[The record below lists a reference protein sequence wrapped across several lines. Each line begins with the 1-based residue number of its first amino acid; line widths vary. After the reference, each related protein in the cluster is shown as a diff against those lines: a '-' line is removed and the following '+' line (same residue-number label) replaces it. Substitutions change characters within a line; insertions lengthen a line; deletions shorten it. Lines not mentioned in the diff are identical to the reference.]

1 MVSNGNPERGCA
13 RVSDIT
19 DESHSPEP
27 RRRKVRR
34 RRTDAE
40 IAHDRRRRN
49 ATRLSCAAAVL
60 VAAGVAGWL
69 GYEGMQAKSSLE
81 KARDFATQSKD
92 ALLSG
97 DSETAARAAA
107 DADRYARR
115 AHTAA
120 HSVPW
125 RIAGS
130 VPWVGTPFE
139 STAQMTDI
147 VAGLTSDVLQPV
159 VDAGAALSPARLL
172 LDGARI
178 DFGALGD
185 AAPVLESTSAAMTE
199 LDAQAQMV
207 DHTYV
212 GAIDRAR
219 IQLREQTSEL
229 SGLLE
234 NTALAARIAPA
245 MLGGDGPRSYF
256 MGFQT
261 NAEARGTGGLMGGF
275 AILRAE
281 DGAVRVDDVASN
293 RELRLDY
300 APIDLGPDFTRLY
313 GPSRPTQD
321 FRNSNVSSH
330 FPYAARIWQ
339 SIWKQESGE
348 SVDGVIATD
357 PVALSYVL
365 DVVGAVTMPDGEKI
379 TAENVVALTG
389 STAYARFGDDQKAR
403 KEYLETIARK
413 VVVKLT
419 GDIDRPRALL
429 EALGR
434 AASEGRLAVWS
445 SHGDEQE
452 VLATTA
458 LGHSVPEDPAPYAGV
473 VVNNLGGNKLDY
485 FLERG
490 IDYTAGSCVGQT
502 RTSTVTIRLSNTLPP
517 GEHTAYVAGMFDN
530 PMGAPV
536 GTNLTDVSLLATQGA
551 RLERVTVGGRPAF
564 ALTGKELGHPVF
576 GVQLPVPQGATVE
589 VVYELTEPVVGGGA
603 RVPVQPLIDDPTVT
617 VSVPDCA

>member
-1 MVSNGNPERGCA
+1 
-13 RVSDIT
+13 
-19 DESHSPEP
+19 
-27 RRRKVRR
+27 
-34 RRTDAE
+34 
-40 IAHDRRRRN
+40 
-49 ATRLSCAAAVL
+49 
-60 VAAGVAGWL
+60 
-69 GYEGMQAKSSLE
+69 
-81 KARDFATQSKD
+81 
-92 ALLSG
+92 
-97 DSETAARAAA
+97 
-107 DADRYARR
+107 
-115 AHTAA
+115 
-120 HSVPW
+120 
-125 RIAGS
+125 
-130 VPWVGTPFE
+130 
-139 STAQMTDI
+139 
-147 VAGLTSDVLQPV
+147 
-159 VDAGAALSPARLL
+159 
-172 LDGARI
+172 
-178 DFGALGD
+178 
-185 AAPVLESTSAAMTE
+185 MTE

-348 SVDGVIATD
+348 SVDGGVIATD

-379 TAENVVALTG
+379 TAENVVELTG

-502 RTSTVTIRLSNTLPP
+502 RTSTVTIRLSNTLPS

-564 ALTGKELGHPVF
+564 ALTGKELGGHPVF

-589 VVYELTEPVVGGGA
+589 VVYELTEPVVGGRGTGPGA
-603 RVPVQPLIDDPTVT
+603 AAHRRSDGDRFRTGLRVEHSSRP
-617 VSVPDCA
+617 SVPDLRQEAGHARRSGRYATAGRRARTGAALRRTQSSMRFSMSDHICSVSAFFTVASSITDFLTASISRSRAPTVASTVPGSS

>member
-1 MVSNGNPERGCA
+1 
-13 RVSDIT
+13 
-19 DESHSPEP
+19 
-27 RRRKVRR
+27 
-34 RRTDAE
+34 
-40 IAHDRRRRN
+40 
-49 ATRLSCAAAVL
+49 
-60 VAAGVAGWL
+60 
-69 GYEGMQAKSSLE
+69 MQAKSSLE

-97 DSETAARAAA
+97 DPEAATRAAA
-107 DADRYARR
+107 DADRHAQR
-115 AHTAA
+115 AQAAA

-125 RIAGS
+125 RIAGA
-130 VPWVGTPFE
+130 VPWLGTPFE
-139 STAQMTDI
+139 STTQMTDI
-147 VAGLTSDVLQPV
+147 VTGLTTDVLQPV
-159 VDAGAALSPARLL
+159 VDAGAALSPSRLL

-185 AAPVLESTSAAMTE
+185 AAPVLETTSAAMTD
-199 LDAQAQMV
+199 LDAQAQAV
-207 DHTYV
+207 DHTYI

-219 IQLREQTSEL
+219 IQLQEQTAEL

-275 AILRAE
+275 AVVRAE

-300 APIDLGPDFTRLY
+300 APVDLGPDFARLY

-339 SIWKQESGE
+339 SIWQQESGE
-348 SVDGVIATD
+348 TVDGVIATD

-379 TAENVVALTG
+379 TAENVVELTG

-403 KEYLETIARK
+403 KEYLEMIARK
-413 VVVKLT
+413 VVQKLT
-419 GDIDRPRALL
+419 GNIDRPRALL

-434 AASEGRLAVWS
+434 AAGEGRLAVWS
-445 SHGDEQE
+445 SHAGEQD

-458 LGHSVPEDPAPYAGV
+458 LGHSVPEDPAPYAGI

-485 FLERG
+485 FLERE
-490 IDYTAGSCVGQT
+490 IDYTAGSCDGQT
-502 RTSTVTIRLSNTLPP
+502 RTSTVTVRLANNLPS

-551 RLERVTVGGRPAF
+551 RLDKVTVDGRTAF

-576 GVQLPVPQGATVE
+576 GVQLPVPQGSTVE
-589 VVYELTEPVVGGGA
+589 IVYELTEPVVAGAA
-603 RVPVQPLIDDPTVT
+603 RVPVQPLIDDPMVS